1 MNKNYKDLSVFILVV
16 LVYWLI
22 IWMLPTTILF
32 IMNNEHSKDTK
43 VLYLLGSIFLT
54 VLMVGSSAFYIG
66 KNILENKKFKKK

>member
-32 IMNNEHSKDTK
+32 IMNNENSKDTK